1 MTKQGAHRTCAPFT
15 VAVVSMCGGGV
26 TGFRVRETGYC
37 PTARK
42 GSGMKPF
49 GGAALRIRGRSL
61 VFLRLAGVGSVFWN
75 GVAFFGGGKDLQ
87 QDVPCRKTEKPHLER
102 CGFAKGTTDRCATYS
117 AAIDTEVFSSLEST
131 DSRYASIFDLAT
143 VSLFTEVPPA

>member
-49 GGAALRIRGRSL
+49 GGAALHIIRGRSL
-61 VFLRLAGVGSVFWN
+61 FLLRVAGGGSVFRI
-75 GVAFFGGGKDLQ
+75 GVSFFGGGKFL
-87 QDVPCRKTEKPHLER
+87 
-102 CGFAKGTTDRCATYS
+102 
-117 AAIDTEVFSSLEST
+117 
-131 DSRYASIFDLAT
+131 
-143 VSLFTEVPPA
+143 

>member
-1 MTKQGAHRTCAPFT
+1 
-15 VAVVSMCGGGV
+15 
-26 TGFRVRETGYC
+26 
-37 PTARK
+37 
-42 GSGMKPF
+42 MKPF
-49 GGAALRIRGRSL
+49 GGAALHIIRGRSL
-61 VFLRLAGVGSVFWN
+61 FLLRVAGGGSVFRI
-75 GVAFFGGGKDLQ
+75 GVSFFGGGKDLQ